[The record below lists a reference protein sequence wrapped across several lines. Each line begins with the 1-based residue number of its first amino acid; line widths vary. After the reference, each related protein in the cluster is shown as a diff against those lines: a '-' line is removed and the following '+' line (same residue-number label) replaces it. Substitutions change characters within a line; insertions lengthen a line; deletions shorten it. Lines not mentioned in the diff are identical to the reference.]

1 MTEQKVISAQ
11 ESSKDLMCLLRIQ
24 EAIGKILFYA
34 GSYGKPDVLLFT
46 NHEKDYEASL
56 HLMMLIGEQAF
67 NISNYTKEVFPRVD
81 WEQLKSFKHIVAN
94 DYLRIDKHVVTTLK
108 KSDITDLRTL
118 ITEFINKQLSEGIFA
133 SDDISKCKGS
143 IQFQYI
149 DFASFKLSK

>member
-1 MTEQKVISAQ
+1 MTEQNVISTI

-24 EAIGKILFYA
+24 EAMGKILFYA

-67 NISNYTKEVFPRVD
+67 NISDNTKSAFPQIN
-81 WEQLKSFKHIVAN
+81 WEQLKSFRTIVAN
-94 DYLRIDKHVVTTLK
+94 DYLRIDKHVVSTLK
-108 KSDITDLRTL
+108 KSDITDLKAL
-118 ITEFINKQLSEGIFA
+118 ITAFINTQLAEGVFA
-133 SDDISKCKGS
+133 KEDISKCKGS

-149 DFASFKLSK
+149 DFASFKLGK